1 MCATR
6 GCCFSEKFGCYHYYP
21 SQYQYTTFSSL
32 LNAQTINAPLMPLRK
47 MTTLGETSERLQFRM
62 TEVSDSRL
70 KIELGMSI
78 PPATTGQVNNVQY

>member
-1 MCATR
+1 
-6 GCCFSEKFGCYHYYP
+6 
-21 SQYQYTTFSSL
+21 
-32 LNAQTINAPLMPLRK
+32 MPLRK

-78 PPATTGQVNNVQY
+78 PPATIGQVNKVYNIEDVQHSIINIVNKY